1 MKSPLTLVTLA
12 AMAAACGGSLPGR
25 NQPVSHFSPL
35 AEDLP
40 CNDYHVDDGS
50 EEGHSTHLG
59 CTGLYASWSQRTLND
74 GVSPFTPGYLLWSD
88 GADKDRW
95 IFLPPGTRIDNGG
108 DGQEGTMDG
117 WIFPV
122 GTKAWKQFSFG
133 DRLVE
138 TRLLWKRASGWFET
152 TYLWSSDYS
161 SAIEHTSGLLVKGV
175 DAEGPRYQIPSSA
188 TCGRCHDG
196 APDTL
201 LGFEA
206 INLSAPRAQ
215 GLTLNELSQRELL
228 TQIPDQPYL
237 VPGELDAEAS
247 LGWLHANCGAACHN
261 ERIFPGPLRM
271 RLRLQ
276 TDQLDSVESTETWR
290 TAMNQATEYWP
301 LVPCAAGPWK
311 RISPSNPDCST
322 VVYRDSTRD
331 PYPGS
336 LLNQMPPLVSHR
348 VPVEAVETVRRWIA
362 SIPAE

>member
-1 MKSPLTLVTLA
+1 MKYRLILVTLA
-12 AMAAACGGSLPGR
+12 ATSAACGGSLPGR
-25 NQPVSHFSPL
+25 NQPLNHFNPL

-40 CNDYHVDDGS
+40 CDDYHVEDGS

-59 CTGLYASWSQRTLND
+59 CTGLYASWSLRTLNE
-74 GVSPFTPGYLLWSD
+74 GVSAFTPGYELWSD
-88 GADKDRW
+88 GANKNRW
-95 IFLPPGTRIDNGG
+95 IFLPPGTQIDNGG
-108 DGQEGTMDG
+108 NGQAGTMDG

-138 TRLLWKRASGWFET
+138 TRLVWKRTDGWFET

-161 SAIEHTSGLLVKGV
+161 SAIEHTSGLLVEGV
-175 DAEGPRYQIPSSA
+175 DAEGARYQIPSSA
-188 TCGRCHDG
+188 TCGRCHGG
-196 APDTL
+196 AGDEL

-206 INLSAPRAQ
+206 INLSALRAQ
-215 GLTLNELSQRELL
+215 GLTLDELSRRALL

-237 VPGELDAEAS
+237 VPGEPDAEAS

-261 ERIFPGPLRM
+261 ERMFPGPLWM

-290 TAMNQATEYWP
+290 TAMNQATVYWP
-301 LVPCAAGPWK
+301 LAPCTDGPWK

-322 VVYRDSTRD
+322 VVYRDSVRD

-348 VPVEAVETVRRWIA
+348 VPVDAVETLRRWIA
-362 SIPAE
+362 SFPAE